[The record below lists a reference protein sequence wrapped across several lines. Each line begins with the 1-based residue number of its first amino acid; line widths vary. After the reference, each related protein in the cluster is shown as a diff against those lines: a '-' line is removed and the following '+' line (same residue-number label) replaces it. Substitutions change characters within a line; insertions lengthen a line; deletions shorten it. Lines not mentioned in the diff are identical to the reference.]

1 MPDSHQAKLEK
12 WGLSPLEAQVY
23 LALVRNPQRA
33 GASAI
38 ASARGMP
45 RPSVYPV
52 LKSLV
57 EKGMVQNGEG
67 YGSQFS
73 ALPPQEALPRL
84 IATEKEIPLERELLT
99 SDLIKEPRLRSDPK
113 RKPSETKLIEDLGDP
128 R

>member
-45 RPSVYPV
+45 RPSFYPG

-84 IATEKEIPLERELLT
+84 IATEREKLLERELLT
-99 SDLIKEPRLRSDPK
+99 GDLIKGLRFASDQK
-113 RKPSETKLIEDLGDP
+113 TKLSERKLLK
-128 R
+128 